1 MESCPLEPSDAKN
14 TISGYTVGTLITH
27 TPWWTVQAMGFK
39 GLWVAGGGKK
49 ISAHESHGNLRN
61 IFIFYCNKSTQ
72 LEDKHSMPSGQVII
86 DALSSAVLAS

>member
-1 MESCPLEPSDAKN
+1 
-14 TISGYTVGTLITH
+14 
-27 TPWWTVQAMGFK
+27 MGFK

-72 LEDKHSMPSGQVII
+72 LEGKHSMPSGQVII
-86 DALSSAVLAS
+86 DAFLFSCVSFMIEQRLICGGGALWADSGAFGD